1 MVMFD
6 RVFFLVQEL
15 VVLVGEL
22 RDKVKRERLE
32 KAELEKNIRQEISA
46 EVNEIMVETEQDHR

>member
-1 MVMFD
+1 M
-6 RVFFLVQEL
+6 
-15 VVLVGEL
+15 VGEL

-46 EVNEIMVETEQDHR
+46 EVNEIMVETEQNHR

>member
-1 MVMFD
+1 M
-6 RVFFLVQEL
+6 
-15 VVLVGEL
+15 VGEL

>member
-46 EVNEIMVETEQDHR
+46 EVNEIMVETEQNHR

>member
-6 RVFFLVQEL
+6 RAFFLVQEL